1 MLLYLTSAW
10 LVVRLADFFDQ
21 SSAGTST
28 YMIVYVDDIVITE
41 DDQEEIVMLK
51 KHLFDHFSDQGSPEV
66 KTCPRKSGLNQR

>member
-1 MLLYLTSAW
+1 
-10 LVVRLADFFDQ
+10 
-21 SSAGTST
+21 
-28 YMIVYVDDIVITE
+28 MIVYVDDIVITE